1 MLDGFP
7 WNPAALRAIVAVL
20 WFGYRTLDRELI
32 RLRDRVHELA
42 NRVQVLTGA
51 VEALTRHGEVL
62 SSGG

>member
-7 WNPAALRAIVAVL
+7 WNPAAMLAVVAVL
-20 WFGYRTLDRELI
+20 WFGYRTVDRELI

-42 NRVQVLTGA
+42 NRMQMLTGA
-51 VEALTRHGEVL
+51 VDALTRQVELL